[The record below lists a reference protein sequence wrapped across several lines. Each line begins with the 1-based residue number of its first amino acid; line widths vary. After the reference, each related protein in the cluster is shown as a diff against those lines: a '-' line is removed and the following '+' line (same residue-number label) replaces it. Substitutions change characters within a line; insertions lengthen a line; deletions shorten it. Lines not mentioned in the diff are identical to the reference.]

1 MMQLEYLVQD
11 WKTEVDPFVLCN
23 NLLLINYI
31 FSQKKEHVSC
41 VNKKIIRNNNYLML
55 RNNNVM
61 GSLGNHCVCGVFSAS
76 TADQL
81 NKVA

>member
-11 WKTEVDPFVLCN
+11 WKTEVDPFVLYN

-41 VNKKIIRNNNYLML
+41 VTKRLLEIT
-55 RNNNVM
+55 V
-61 GSLGNHCVCGVFSAS
+61 
-76 TADQL
+76 T
-81 NKVA
+81 